1 MTKTGILTGK
11 CIWISLALQIW
22 CRSASIYAIS
32 DINVIIGVVCSQLKP
47 QRVWRSSLIFLVRW
61 VSMTPRGAKPR
72 RRWICQRKTTKMTAS
87 SRSDTSSFRTSTV
100 WLYVTVHDIVLS
112 VQVDL
117 CSAFTLAQDTFS
129 KQLYRKH
136 KQVNISIN
144 KTKYI

>member
-1 MTKTGILTGK
+1 M
-11 CIWISLALQIW
+11 IWYFDAYLFTFTNTNKWPKQVFWPEVHMNKLALQIW
-22 CRSASIYAIS
+22 CRSAGIYAIS

-100 WLYVTVHDIVLS
+100 WLYVTVHDMCF
-112 VQVDL
+112 Q
-117 CSAFTLAQDTFS
+117 FS
-129 KQLYRKH
+129 SGWF
-136 KQVNISIN
+136 V
-144 KTKYI
+144 